1 MLSVENP
8 NVSRAATTG
17 RTDATAT
24 ALRGGTGRATRS
36 WERHL
41 RRPHGDHPTRRETFP
56 TWVGTSYRIISRI
69 TEPKDFRRR
78 AHRPSLRTTNDAE
91 LRLVRGPCLRSACVA
106 ENCCCSQTQ
115 QRAELRRTP
124 STGAAIAWTEAW
136 PTLQPARTQAVYQN
150 EKRLAKVGWG
160 RARGN
165 TSRTTQ
171 AVGKRCYFR
180 SGSPVPTT

>member
-24 ALRGGTGRATRS
+24 ALRGGTGRRTR
-36 WERHL
+36 WR
-41 RRPHGDHPTRRETFP
+41 
-56 TWVGTSYRIISRI
+56 VGTAPPQTARRSSHTPGDLPHVGRNLVSNHLTDHRTKRLQEASAP
-69 TEPKDFRRR
+69 TEFEDDERRGEFCDFG
-78 AHRPSLRTTNDAE
+78 
-91 LRLVRGPCLRSACVA
+91 LVRGPCLRSACVA

-136 PTLQPARTQAVYQN
+136 PTLQPARRTQLTG
-150 EKRLAKVGWG
+150 RLPERKA
-160 RARGN
+160 
-165 TSRTTQ
+165 
-171 AVGKRCYFR
+171 
-180 SGSPVPTT
+180 

>member
-24 ALRGGTGRATRS
+24 ALGSAAARAPGHPPPGR

-41 RRPHGDHPTRRETFP
+41 RRPHGDHPTRRETFL

-91 LRLVRGPCLRSACVA
+91 FCDRSDLTLVRGPCLRSACVA

-136 PTLQPARTQAVYQN
+136 PTLQPARRTQLTG
-150 EKRLAKVGWG
+150 RLPERKA
-160 RARGN
+160 
-165 TSRTTQ
+165 
-171 AVGKRCYFR
+171 
-180 SGSPVPTT
+180 

>member
-24 ALRGGTGRATRS
+24 ALGSAAARA
-36 WERHL
+36 
-41 RRPHGDHPTRRETFP
+41 GHPV
-56 TWVGTSYRIISRI
+56 VGTAPPQTARRSSHTPGDLPHVGRNLVSNHLTDHRTKRLQEASAP
-69 TEPKDFRRR
+69 TEFEDDERRGVLR
-78 AHRPSLRTTNDAE
+78 LRTCAWTVSE
-91 LRLVRGPCLRSACVA
+91 ERVCGTSVA

-150 EKRLAKVGWG
+150 EKR
-160 RARGN
+160 
-165 TSRTTQ
+165 
-171 AVGKRCYFR
+171 
-180 SGSPVPTT
+180 